1 MGVWSAKIEKRV
13 GGQPLFACFGF
24 FSKRGIKDTLTEFN
38 AQIKH

>member
-1 MGVWSAKIEKRV
+1 MGVWSAKIEKELEDNPSLLV
-13 GGQPLFACFGF
+13 LDF